1 MSFGGEQVMHAKK
14 AYVSFY
20 AIPLLIKA
28 LFNVVFSLIPHEI
41 IISQTKRVILLHIF
55 SSERLNQI
63 LQLAGE
69 CPSSI

>member
-28 LFNVVFSLIPHEI
+28 LFGAMFSLIPREI
-41 IISQTKRVILLHIF
+41 IIS
-55 SSERLNQI
+55 
-63 LQLAGE
+63 
-69 CPSSI
+69 